1 MLRKFFQVLYR
12 SDIQKTGASQ
22 KIPASRRRPHVAG
35 IFAHRKRKFLNIR
48 SPGWRCLKTK
58 VCRIRVDGRKLR
70 FSNTMTSCLR
80 SRLATIR
87 RRYIWTQIFFK
98 YGGKSLR
105 FENTRLHMDGQILL
119 ENATCGSRHVCE
131 DGALYDLI
139 QALIKTN
146 NVILHLV
153 DL

>member
-48 SPGWRCLKTK
+48 SLGWRCLKTK

-87 RRYIWTQIFFK
+87 RRYIWTQIFLNTEEKVSVLKIPGYIWTVK
-98 YGGKSLR
+98 Y
-105 FENTRLHMDGQILL
+105 
-119 ENATCGSRHVCE
+119 
-131 DGALYDLI
+131 YW
-139 QALIKTN
+139 KTLP
-146 NVILHLV
+146 VVADIF
-153 DL
+153 